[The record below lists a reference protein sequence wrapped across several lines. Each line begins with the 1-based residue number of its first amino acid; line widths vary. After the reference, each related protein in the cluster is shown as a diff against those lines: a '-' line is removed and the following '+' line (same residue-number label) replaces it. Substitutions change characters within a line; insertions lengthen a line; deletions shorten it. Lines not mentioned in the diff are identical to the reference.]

1 MRTLKT
7 SFWFAICITV
17 SLLIAAESIAGQ
29 SIAVQVKKGDLAQMP
44 IENVMLEEEGI
55 VQLLS
60 RFSFAYNVP
69 VGLEVARGD
78 DQSSIYRIDFKKG
91 TLSDLFMQFVTEHKE
106 YSWKIED
113 GVITVFPKDDY
124 RDPILRELLETKIRT
139 FSVPEKTTT
148 MMFGKKLLSSPE
160 IERIVKLY
168 GLTYDTGYVG
178 GFYIQQ
184 LGQQYS
190 FNASNTEVKSILN
203 KVIKESP
210 VAQNWVIS
218 NDSSARRLSL
228 RVNVRLEYSQKL

>member
-1 MRTLKT
+1 ML
-7 SFWFAICITV
+7 
-17 SLLIAAESIAGQ
+17 AESTVGQ
-29 SIAVQVKKGDLAQMP
+29 SIAVQAKKGDLAQMP

-60 RFSFAYNVP
+60 RFSFVYNIP

-78 DQSSIYRIDFKKG
+78 DQSSIYRIEFKKG
-91 TLSDLFMQFVTEHKE
+91 TLSDLFTQFVTEHKE

-113 GVITVFPKDDY
+113 GVITVFPKEDY
-124 RDPILRELLETKIRT
+124 RDPILRELLKTKIRS

-148 MMFGKKLLSSPE
+148 MMFGEKLLSSPE
-160 IERIVKLY
+160 IERILDLY
-168 GLTYDTGYVG
+168 GLTYDTGYIG

-190 FNASNTEVKSILN
+190 FHASNAELRSILN

-210 VAQNWVIS
+210 VGQNWVIS
-218 NDSSARRLSL
+218 NDTSARKLSL